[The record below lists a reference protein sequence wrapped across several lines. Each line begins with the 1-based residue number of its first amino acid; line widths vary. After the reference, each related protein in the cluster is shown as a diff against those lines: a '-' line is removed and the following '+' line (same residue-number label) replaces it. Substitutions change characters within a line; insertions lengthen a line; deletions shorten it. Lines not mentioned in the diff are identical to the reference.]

1 MALIRRIACHF
12 RPVSALLV
20 LLFVTPSE
28 PLQAADYHWPT
39 TAPPALTSSFG
50 EYRAGGRLHAG
61 IDLKTWGREGYP
73 VLGIDDGYVWR
84 VRTSPWGYGRAVYLR
99 LADGRTAVYAHLSA
113 FSPDIRA
120 LVESEQERR
129 GTFSVN
135 LFLKPGQI
143 PVHRGETLGYSGR
156 TGTVFP
162 HLHFELRDEVQKPMN
177 VLLHG
182 LRVEDTV
189 PPIIL
194 ALAFIPLDADARVS
208 DRYGPRRLGVT
219 WDEDRKRFVAAGPV
233 PIEGRVGVAVDVFD
247 RADASA
253 LTNRL
258 APFRLRLLVDGREVF
273 RTTYTSFGF
282 DQVSQVE
289 LDRNFALQRRGIGRF
304 HNLFRSH
311 GNELPFYDGHA
322 VGAGILHA
330 SVLPSGSGVALS
342 NGAHKLRVVAE
353 DASGNRADVAVDI
366 LSDRRP
372 RVLDLTA
379 EPVADSVVI
388 AGIVSDSDGD
398 ALNAIFELSSD
409 EGLTWRGFGEE
420 RVPSGA
426 VRAVLPGG
434 YGSLYRLRVRDPEG
448 LEAFQTGSP
457 FTRRPG
463 AADGTMLSCVP
474 TFYSDFA
481 VIQIDSDRSLAIA
494 PRVVSESPGLERHVL
509 EVRQTGMRTYETI
522 ARFDPRVDGPVRLV
536 VSAVDADGN
545 ACRQWMTL
553 GQHRVGPDGGVV
565 RSDDGNAVARF
576 GGNVVYETLFGRVYA
591 EAAAVPEDLPMVGS
605 AYRFSPADVP
615 FRRGATLTLRYP
627 HGLNRPERL
636 AVYEAKG
643 DRTWTFVGNR
653 LDPASRTVSADVRHF
668 STYALLLDDIPP
680 EVSALRSVSGPG
692 TTDRRPILEASVRDR
707 GSGIR
712 REEDI
717 SVRLNDQRVIF
728 EYDPEREVIRMRP
741 RQPLDPGE
749 YRFEVSARDM
759 CGNQKIR
766 SGLFPVR

>member
-1 MALIRRIACHF
+1 MGLIRRIACRF
-12 RPVSALLV
+12 RLGSALLV
-20 LLFVTPSE
+20 LLFAAPSE
-28 PLQAADYHWPT
+28 PLQAADYHWPM
-39 TAPPALTSSFG
+39 TAPPALTSCFG

-73 VLGIDDGYVWR
+73 VLSIDDGYVWR
-84 VRTSPWGYGRAVYLR
+84 VRTSPWGYGKVVYLR
-99 LADGRTAVYAHLSA
+99 LSDGRTAVYAHLSA

-120 LVESEQERR
+120 LVESEQDRS
-129 GTFSVN
+129 GTYSVN
-135 LFLKPGQI
+135 LFLRPGRI
-143 PVHRGETLGYSGR
+143 PVRRGETVGYSGR
-156 TGTVFP
+156 TGTRFP
-162 HLHFELRDEVQKPMN
+162 HLHFELRDEAQKPMN

-182 LRVEDTV
+182 LSVEDTV
-189 PPIIL
+189 PPTIR

-208 DRYGPRRLGVT
+208 DRYGPRRLGVA
-219 WDEDRKRFVAAGPV
+219 WDEGRKRFVAAGPV

-247 RADASA
+247 RADASV

-273 RTTYTSFGF
+273 RTTYTSFRF
-282 DQVSQVE
+282 DQVSQVD

-311 GNELPFYDGHA
+311 GNELPFYDDHA

-330 SVLPSGSGVALS
+330 SVPPSGRGVALS
-342 NGAHKLRVVAE
+342 NGVHKLRVVAE
-353 DASGNRADVAVDI
+353 DASGNRADATVDV

-379 EPVADSVVI
+379 EPVADSVVV
-388 AGIVSDSDGD
+388 AGIVSDQDGGV
-398 ALNAIFELSSD
+398 LNAIFELSDD
-409 EGLTWRGFGEE
+409 EGLTWRGLGEA
-420 RVPSGA
+420 RARSGT

-448 LEAFQTGSP
+448 LEAFRTGAP
-457 FTRRPG
+457 FTSRPG

-481 VIQIDSDRSLAIA
+481 VIQIDSDRSLGTA
-494 PRVVSESPGLERHVL
+494 PRVVSESPGLERRVL
-509 EVRQTGMRTYETI
+509 EVRQTGMRAYETI
-522 ARFDPRVDGPVRLV
+522 VRFDPRAEGAATLV
-536 VSAVDADGN
+536 VSAVDAGGN
-545 ACRQWMTL
+545 AGQQWLTL
-553 GQHRVGPDGGVV
+553 ARHRVGPDGGAVH
-565 RSDDGNAVARF
+565 SDDGNAVTEF
-576 GGNVVYETLFGRVYA
+576 GEKAVYETLFGHVQP
-591 EAAAVPEDLPMVGS
+591 EAATVPEDLPMVGS

-615 FRRGATLTLRYP
+615 FRRRATLTLRYP

-653 LDPASRTVSADVRHF
+653 LDPAGRTVSADVRYF

-692 TTDRRPILEASVRDR
+692 ATDRRPILEASVRDR

-717 SVRLNDQRVIF
+717 SVRLNDRRVIF
-728 EYDPEREVIRMRP
+728 EYDPVRAVIRVRP

-749 YRFEVSARDM
+749 VRFEVSARDM

-766 SGLFPVR
+766 SGLFTVR